1 MLAFRF
7 WLISAIIL
15 FAERYHLQMSRSDG
29 EIAVLID
36 GAQQGN
42 AECFDGLI
50 DAYADRMYGY
60 FYRATGSR
68 TAAEDLLQELFLRLI
83 QAVKRYDHREQF
95 DAYLFRIAANLK
107 RDLFRKDR
115 RSRLTRSSTGLDEP
129 RPETC
134 LGVGGL
140 DDRAG
145 GPAQTM
151 EQAEQ
156 IDEMQEAMTRLPAAE
171 REVIVLRHF
180 SELSFK
186 EIASIMQTP
195 VGTALARAHRGLNR
209 LRQLLGATT
218 HE

>member
-1 MLAFRF
+1 
-7 WLISAIIL
+7 
-15 FAERYHLQMSRSDG
+15 MSRSNS
-29 EIAVLID
+29 EIAGLIA
-36 GAQQGN
+36 GAQQGKP
-42 AECFDGLI
+42 ECFDGLI

-68 TAAEDLLQELFLRLI
+68 TTAEDLLQELFLRLI

-95 DAYLFRIAANLK
+95 EAFLFRIAANLK
-107 RDLFRKDR
+107 RDLFRKNR
-115 RSRLTRSSTGLDEP
+115 RSRLTRMGTSPDDP
-129 RPETC
+129 QPETS
-134 LGVGGL
+134 LGAGGL
-140 DDRAG
+140 DDRVA
-145 GPAQTM
+145 GPAQSL

-186 EIASIMQTP
+186 EIASIMETP

-209 LRQLLGATT
+209 LRKFLGAVTN
-218 HE
+218 E

>member
-1 MLAFRF
+1 
-7 WLISAIIL
+7 
-15 FAERYHLQMSRSDG
+15 MSRSNS
-29 EIAVLID
+29 EIAVLIA
-36 GAQQGN
+36 GAQKGKP
-42 AECFDGLI
+42 ECFDGLI

-68 TAAEDLLQELFLRLI
+68 TTAEDLLQELFLRLI
-83 QAVKRYDHREQF
+83 QAVQRYDHREQF
-95 DAYLFRIAANLK
+95 EAFLFCIAANLK

-115 RSRLTRSSTGLDEP
+115 RSRLTRIATGPDEP
-129 RPETC
+129 RPET
-134 LGVGGL
+134 GSGAGGL
-140 DDRAG
+140 DDRVA
-145 GPAQTM
+145 GPAQSL

-186 EIASIMQTP
+186 EIASIMETP

-209 LRQLLGATT
+209 LRKLLGAMTN
-218 HE
+218 E

>member
-1 MLAFRF
+1 
-7 WLISAIIL
+7 
-15 FAERYHLQMSRSDG
+15 MSRSPD
-29 EIAVLID
+29 EIAVLIS
-36 GAQQGN
+36 GAQKGN

-60 FYRATGSR
+60 FYRATGSQA
-68 TAAEDLLQELFLRLI
+68 AAEDLLQELFLRLI

-95 DAYLFRIAANLK
+95 DSYLFRIAANLK
-107 RDLFRKDR
+107 RDLFRKER
-115 RSRLTRSSTGLDEP
+115 RSRLARSATGSDELL
-129 RPETC
+129 PEV
-134 LGVGGL
+134 GFGDGGGL
-140 DDRAG
+140 G
-145 GPAQTM
+145 GRVADPTQSL

-218 HE
+218 NE

>member
-1 MLAFRF
+1 M
-7 WLISAIIL
+7 
-15 FAERYHLQMSRSDG
+15 
-29 EIAVLID
+29 
-36 GAQQGN
+36 
-42 AECFDGLI
+42 
-50 DAYADRMYGY
+50 
-60 FYRATGSR
+60 
-68 TAAEDLLQELFLRLI
+68 QELFLRLI

-107 RDLFRKDR
+107 RDLFRKER
-115 RSRLTRSSTGLDEP
+115 RSRLPRSTTGPDET
-129 RPETC
+129 RPET
-134 LGVGGL
+134 GFGDEGGL
-140 DDRAG
+140 GDQVAS
-145 GPAQTM
+145 PAHSL

-156 IDEMQEAMTRLPAAE
+156 IDEMQDAMTRLPTAE